1 MSESIKIITFRRTI
15 SFLKGYF
22 IMKTCPIC
30 NAQVPDDAT
39 FCTIC
44 GAALAAPEAAPATDK
59 VPAPEAAPA
68 APEATVYAAPA
79 GAYTPAPVVDP
90 FDHTA
95 EFDAQDI
102 SDNKCYAMLVYLMSV
117 VGIIIAL
124 LASKESPYLK
134 FHIRQ
139 AIKFEVVTILLAI
152 ITSVLCW
159 TFIVPIAGG
168 VCLTIIMVLKIICF
182 FQICKGQAK
191 EPAIIRNLKFLK

>member
-1 MSESIKIITFRRTI
+1 
-15 SFLKGYF
+15 
-22 IMKTCPIC
+22 MKTCPIC

-39 FCTIC
+39 FCTVC
-44 GAALAAPEAAPATDK
+44 GAALT
-59 VPAPEAAPA
+59 APEAAPA
-68 APEATVYAAPA
+68 APAATEAPAAPAAPVYSAPA
-79 GAYTPAPVVDP
+79 GAYAPVPVVDP

-124 LASKESPYLK
+124 LASKDSPYLK

-159 TFIVPIAGG
+159 TIIVPVAGG
-168 VCLTIIMVLKIICF
+168 VCLTIVMVLKIICF
-182 FQICKGQAK
+182 FQICKGEAK

>member
-1 MSESIKIITFRRTI
+1 
-15 SFLKGYF
+15 
-22 IMKTCPIC
+22 MKTCPIC

-44 GAALAAPEAAPATDK
+44 GASLAVAEAPAAETAP
-59 VPAPEAAPA
+59 VAEPAPEAAPVQQ
-68 APEATVYAAPA
+68 APVYAAPA
-79 GAYTPAPVVDP
+79 GAYAPTPVVDP

-124 LASKESPYLK
+124 LASKDSPYLK

-139 AIKFEVVTILLAI
+139 AIKLEVTTIIVTI
-152 ITSVLCW
+152 ITAFLCW
-159 TFIVPIAGG
+159 TVIVAIAGG
-168 VCLTIIMVLKIICF
+168 VCLCIVTVLKIICF
-182 FQICKGQAK
+182 FQICKGEAK
-191 EPAIIRNLKFLK
+191 EPAIVRNLKFLK